1 MATVSRFS
9 AVAQVG
15 KLEFGGFIAWLA
27 WLFLHLIYLVGFKTK
42 LATLLSWTVTFLGR
56 NRGQLTITEQ
66 QAYARTRIEQL
77 QEIAAAVEDAEK
89 AAS

>member
-1 MATVSRFS
+1 
-9 AVAQVG
+9 
-15 KLEFGGFIAWLA
+15 
-27 WLFLHLIYLVGFKTK
+27 
-42 LATLLSWTVTFLGR
+42 VTFLGR

-77 QEIAAAVEDAEK
+77 EEIAGAVEGEK